1 MMNSREI
8 LEFITDNEKVTL
20 SKLSQLMGIKRA
32 QPLYDIRDG
41 KIKAISANYADKI
54 LSVFPEYS
62 RAWLITGEGQPFSKN
77 KNEVNLSDL
86 TKRFLEEVERM
97 GVSFYNIAKSTGV
110 QESMFTKIKM
120 GIQEPSKKFLSK
132 FAECFPD
139 ANMKYI
145 YLGNEENADEDS
157 IMATNAYSER
167 FLQVIDKL
175 EVTDYKVWNTL
186 ENLSKATMSKIRR
199 GICGVSMNTLQEF
212 CQTYNVN
219 ANYILTGKGNMFLDT
234 GKAPANSLTASQNQ
248 RMFEDMIKD
257 KDNQIADLKAEIERM
272 KSAMDKLTGQNEI
285 MREQLGLSGRRASTK
300 SA

>member
-234 GKAPANSLTASQNQ
+234 DKSTSENIASQSQ
-248 RMFEDMIKD
+248 KMYKDTITGKD
-257 KDNQIADLKAEIERM
+257 KEIANLKAEIERM
-272 KSAMDKLTGQNEI
+272 KSEIDKLTGQNEI
-285 MREQLGLSGRRASTK
+285 MREQLGLSGRKASTK